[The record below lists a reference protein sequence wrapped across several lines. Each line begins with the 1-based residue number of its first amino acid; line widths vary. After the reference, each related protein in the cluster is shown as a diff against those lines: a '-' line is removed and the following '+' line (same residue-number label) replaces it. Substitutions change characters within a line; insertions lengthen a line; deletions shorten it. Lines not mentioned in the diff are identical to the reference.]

1 MVRTP
6 INEQCYQLF
15 CLFDLTHDRLGGGG
29 SRGVI
34 TVFMLFWF
42 PVSQV
47 VGIVTIAHTQIRENK
62 RNQKNKNKTL
72 IHRSIHAL
80 VVP

>member
-1 MVRTP
+1 MSNA
-6 INEQCYQLF
+6 INF
-15 CLFDLTHDRLGGGG
+15 FVCLISRMIGWGGGG

-47 VGIVTIAHTQIRENK
+47 VGIVTIAHTQIK
-62 RNQKNKNKTL
+62 GKNVNRKIK
-72 IHRSIHAL
+72 IKH
-80 VVP
+80 